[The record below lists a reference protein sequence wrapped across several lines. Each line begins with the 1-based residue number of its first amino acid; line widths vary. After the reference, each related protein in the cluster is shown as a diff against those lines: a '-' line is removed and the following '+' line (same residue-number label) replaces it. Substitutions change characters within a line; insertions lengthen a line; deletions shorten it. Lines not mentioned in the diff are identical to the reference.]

1 MMNQRSQNMQ
11 FGFENPRLEKWF
23 LAQMG
28 KAEAIISRTL
38 EKVEALGHFD
48 KKSIEHAVY
57 HASVIDMELL
67 QLMNKRYDDFAE
79 SDETGVCANE

>member
-11 FGFENPRLEKWF
+11 FRFENPRLEKWF

-48 KKSIEHAVY
+48 KKSIEHAV
-57 HASVIDMELL
+57 
-67 QLMNKRYDDFAE
+67 FAR
-79 SDETGVCANE
+79 